1 MSNRNHTW
9 REDAYECGEGPTC
22 SIVWGPI
29 IAAGISAAGSYLASR
44 NSNQQQEDNY
54 NRDAAQAEENKYLR
68 FNPMVEP
75 YARGIM
81 EDAEGLYGNQGFSP
95 GPNALQLL
103 GRENT
108 LGYAEGALPGM
119 IGQAQGAWGDMLS
132 GGMNPYVE
140 QMIAGANN
148 NLAQNFQ
155 RNALPYLSGQASF
168 AGGYGSGRHQI
179 NEGVAAEG
187 LAEAQGNATTSIL
200 NNAYNTGQS
209 NQLSAMRMA
218 PMMTGLGFMPSSTQR
233 EMGGLYQDDARDP
246 ARNLQGYAGMINPYA
261 QQNAGG
267 QVVSSPTPNSPWGS
281 ALGGALAG
289 YGAGQSWQDQNA
301 YAPWTGP
308 PAGTNPSTG
317 AAIPGPV
324 GTNQVPAT
332 SSYTYGATP
341 TAPGPGPFGY

>member
-22 SIVWGPI
+22 SWIPL
-29 IAAGISAAGSYLASR
+29 AAAAISAAGSYLASR
-44 NSNQQQEDNY
+44 NQNKQQEDNY
-54 NRDAAQAEENKYLR
+54 NRDAAKAEENKYLR

-75 YARGIM
+75 YVGGIM

-95 GPNALQLL
+95 GPNDLQLL
-103 GRENT
+103 GRGNT

-119 IGQAQGAWGDMLS
+119 IGQAQGAWGNMLG

-155 RNALPYLSGQASF
+155 RNVLPAISNQAQASR
-168 AGGYGSGRHQI
+168 GYGGSRQ
-179 NEGVAAEG
+179 GVAQGLAAEG
-187 LAEAQGNATTSIL
+187 LAEAMGNSTTSIL

-209 NQLSAMRMA
+209 NQISAMRMA
-218 PMMTGLGFMPSSTQR
+218 PMVTGLGFMPSSTQR

-261 QQNAGG
+261 KQNAGG
-267 QVVSSPTPNSPWGS
+267 AIAPSPTPNSPWGA

-289 YGAGQSWQDQNA
+289 YGAGQSWQGGGGGGGGGV
-301 YAPWTGP
+301 YSGGP
-308 PAGTNPSTG
+308 SL
-317 AAIPGPV
+317 V
-324 GTNQVPAT
+324 SPAT
-332 SSYTYGATP
+332 STGGAPVYTYGAT
-341 TAPGPGPFGY
+341 G